1 MLQGLFLRGG
11 PHYLCGKR
19 EGSSIASHGHGYGHG
34 HGHEH
39 GKEGSREVISDIDGS
54 GHCIDW
60 QQPRLSNCLHMYK
73 HPPRCCNNE
82 ACTGDRLGG
91 GRDFEGDKAD
101 KPESSIRC
109 QDCMKRKNIERIA
122 KLLYSD
128 FYARWVDHGQVS
140 RSEGWVDQVSGWV
153 LWVGGYGT
161 RDKMERWETMSK
173 LKILLE
179 AYENILK

>member
-1 MLQGLFLRGG
+1 MTLM
-11 PHYLCGKR
+11 
-19 EGSSIASHGHGYGHG
+19 EVVIALTGNNQDYPI
-34 HGHEH
+34 
-39 GKEGSREVISDIDGS
+39 VYI
-54 GHCIDW
+54 
-60 QQPRLSNCLHMYK
+60 YK

-140 RSEGWVDQVSGWV
+140 RSEGWVDEVSGWV
-153 LWVGGYGT
+153 GMGQGTKWKGG
-161 RDKMERWETMSK
+161 KQCQN
-173 LKILLE
+173 LKD
-179 AYENILK
+179 Y